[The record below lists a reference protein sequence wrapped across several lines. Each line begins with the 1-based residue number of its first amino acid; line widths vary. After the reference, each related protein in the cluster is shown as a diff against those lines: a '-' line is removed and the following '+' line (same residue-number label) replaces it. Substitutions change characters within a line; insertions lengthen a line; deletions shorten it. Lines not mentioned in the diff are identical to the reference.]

1 VAFYRTANRKPLQ
14 ERNNLDRHGH
24 DNSRL
29 KKFASAAMISSA
41 KRVHKLEIHLESF
54 DAITDKGLNYI
65 SENLKRMPSLKNI
78 SLSIYQCVE
87 ITDEGLKYLAQGL
100 ERLPRL
106 PKNHFKDLEMRQA
119 N

>member
-1 VAFYRTANRKPLQ
+1 
-14 ERNNLDRHGH
+14 
-24 DNSRL
+24 
-29 KKFASAAMISSA
+29 
-41 KRVHKLEIHLESF
+41 
-54 DAITDKGLNYI
+54 
-65 SENLKRMPSLKNI
+65 MPSLKNI